1 MVFYRFNW
9 TNQGLNCKNIE
20 VWKAIRDLIKEM
32 QNQTEKRRMIVG
44 VKIDQ
49 IKGQIEEN
57 SKFDG

>member
-1 MVFYRFNW
+1 
-9 TNQGLNCKNIE
+9 
-20 VWKAIRDLIKEM
+20 LIKEI

>member
-1 MVFYRFNW
+1 
-9 TNQGLNCKNIE
+9 
-20 VWKAIRDLIKEM
+20 M